1 LSLPIRIPD
10 SLECR
15 SLIEKSS
22 YNNDIFLT
30 VFPVSNLCSSCFIPN
45 VRGQTTG
52 L

>member
-1 LSLPIRIPD
+1 MQIRIPD

-15 SLIEKSS
+15 SLIEKTA

-30 VFPVSNLCSSCFIPN
+30 LFLVSNVCSSCFIPN
-45 VRGQTTG
+45 VGGQTTG